1 MSDEKNKIV
10 VKKLKCGGYGIYS
23 TDAKTKSV
31 IQTGYIGEGLKVEAW
46 IPAGAVVED
55 N

>member
-23 TDAKTKSV
+23 ADAKTKSV
-31 IQTGYIGEGLKVEAW
+31 VQTGYIGASLNVQAW
-46 IPAGAVVED
+46 IPAGASIE
-55 N
+55 NN

>member
-31 IQTGYIGEGLKVEAW
+31 IQTGYIGESLNVEAW
-46 IPAGAVVED
+46 IPAGAVIEK